1 MTAIAVTGAVA
12 GIAATTANAI
22 NSGVQSKK
30 AKDQK
35 DIQEGVI
42 KSLEDSRQQVINP
55 FADMS
60 NAYANMGVATQAS
73 EFQAEEADIALA
85 NTLDTLRATGA
96 SAGGATALAQAAL
109 QSKRGIAANI
119 QQQEMNN
126 AKLEAQGAMT
136 VQQQRAAG
144 EQWKWSMQENRE
156 LAELDRAQHMYDN
169 AAAEQ
174 AYHNQNM
181 WSAIGSMPSQIVGGM
196 QNIDIGKKLDEEIAK
211 NE

>member
-156 LAELDRAQHMYDN
+156 LAPHILIMIRLLCCCVIIHVLC
-169 AAAEQ
+169 
-174 AYHNQNM
+174 
-181 WSAIGSMPSQIVGGM
+181 SI
-196 QNIDIGKKLDEEIAK
+196 
-211 NE
+211 